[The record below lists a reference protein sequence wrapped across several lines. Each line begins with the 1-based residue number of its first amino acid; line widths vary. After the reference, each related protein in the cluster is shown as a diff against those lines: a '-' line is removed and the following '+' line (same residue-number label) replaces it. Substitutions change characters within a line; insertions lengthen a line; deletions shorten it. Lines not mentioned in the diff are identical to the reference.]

1 VRATNEALRFLLEM
15 SALVVLG
22 LWGWQ
27 VGTTTISQV
36 AFAIAA
42 PAGAAMLWGTWVAP
56 KSQRRLQ
63 DPARLAVELVVFG
76 SEAAALVA
84 MDQVGLAAILGL
96 VVAVNLTLMFAWS
109 QR

>member
-1 VRATNEALRFLLEM
+1 M
-15 SALVVLG
+15 GDLG
-22 LWGWQ
+22 G
-27 VGTTTISQV
+27 
-36 AFAIAA
+36 
-42 PAGAAMLWGTWVAP
+42 P